1 VTVQILWVDTT
12 TNEEARALDRTIW
25 DFSTRE
31 EPDGTIITQ
40 APGPAPENG
49 EFWSHA
55 LDRIK
60 DDPDQRYAMARRHL
74 PLPAAWRE
82 MAIALRTKIR
92 TARKE
97 KVGYQDLLRELHHL
111 AAMASYAGYGII
123 QRVPYARVAALDLSY
138 DRVGFDQLLLLG
150 ATDGKWM
157 RELWGEPSAHR
168 TAAVLYADML
178 AADLKRSTPTR
189 SGRMPNAWNCCSEN
203 SAQKPESRAA
213 QTRSPCLRSVAACS
227 VGCSV
232 DKNAEPLVA
241 LIDCRRF
248 LDVQLQKALVLL
260 VDDSVLPRSNQPPL
274 MFLRD
279 LAESQLL
286 V

>member
-1 VTVQILWVDTT
+1 MTAHILWVDTT
-12 TNEEARALDRTIW
+12 TNEEARALDRAIW

-31 EPDGTIITQ
+31 EPDGAIITQ

-49 EFWSHA
+49 QFWSHA

-97 KVGYQDLLRELHHL
+97 KVEYGDLLRELHHL

-123 QRVPYARVAALDLSY
+123 QRVPYTRVAALDLSY
-138 DRVGFDQLLLLG
+138 DRVGFDELRLLG

-157 RELWGEPSAHR
+157 RELWASRRRIAPRLSCMR
-168 TAAVLYADML
+168 TCLPPISNG
-178 AADLKRSTPTR
+178 STLTR
-189 SGRMPNAWNCCSEN
+189 SGRMPSAWICCSAN
-203 SAQKPESRAA
+203 SARTPGSRPA
-213 QTRSPCLRSVAACS
+213 QIRSPLRSAAVCS
-227 VGCSV
+227 VGC
-232 DKNAEPLVA
+232 
-241 LIDCRRF
+241 
-248 LDVQLQKALVLL
+248 L
-260 VDDSVLPRSNQPPL
+260 VDEHAAR
-274 MFLRD
+274 
-279 LAESQLL
+279 
-286 V
+286 